1 MSAQIEDLAGRPVV
15 IGGGL
20 AGLMVALELAP
31 EPVLL
36 LSKAPLG
43 LEASSAW
50 AQGGMAASLGE
61 DDDPELHLADTL
73 AAGDGLGDAAVAE
86 QILRAAPA
94 AIETLLRHGARFD
107 RTPAGVLKLGLEAAH
122 GRRRI
127 VHASGDG
134 TGREIM
140 RALVEA
146 IRRTP
151 SVTVLEGVEARR
163 LLLLDGAV
171 AGVLACDAAGRAV
184 ALASGRVV
192 VATGGVGGLFRDS
205 TNPAGSFGQGLAL
218 AAQAGAALADLE
230 FIQYHPTALDG
241 PARPM
246 PLVSEAVRGE
256 GATLIDETGARFLA
270 DVPGAELAP
279 RDVVARGVGRHLA
292 AGHRVFL
299 DARRALGGR
308 FAARFPAIAASCAA
322 MGFDPALAPIPIR
335 PAVHYH
341 MGGVAVDGAG
351 RSSVPGLWAC
361 GEVAC
366 TGLHG
371 ANRLASNS
379 LTEAA
384 VCAGWVARS
393 LAGTTASRRM
403 RGPLPVAA
411 PADPAPVRPILQR
424 GLGLLRDRAGLE
436 KAIRALLPLANAAGP
451 ASDPACVGLMM
462 AIAALR
468 REESRG
474 AHWRTDFPERAACPE
489 RATLT
494 LAEALAAAREIALE
508 GPALARRA

>member
-1 MSAQIEDLAGRPVV
+1 MSAGIADLAGRPVV

-36 LSKAPLG
+36 LTKAPLG
-43 LEASSAW
+43 LEASSGW
-50 AQGGMAASLGE
+50 AQGGLAASLGA

-73 AAGDGLGDAAVAE
+73 AAGDGLCDAAVAE
-86 QILRAAPA
+86 RIVRAAPA
-94 AIETLLRHGARFD
+94 AVEALLRHGARFD
-107 RTPAGVLKLGLEAAH
+107 RTPQGGLALGLEAAH

-151 SVTVLEGVEARR
+151 SITVLEGVEARR
-163 LLLLDGAV
+163 LLLADGAV
-171 AGVLACDAAGRAV
+171 AGVLGCDAAGRAV
-184 ALASGRVV
+184 AFGSGRVV

-218 AAQAGAALADLE
+218 AAQAGAVLADLE

-270 DVPGAELAP
+270 EVPGAELAP
-279 RDVVARGVGRHLA
+279 RDVVARGVGRHLS

-299 DARRALGGR
+299 DARRALGRR
-308 FAARFPAIAASCAA
+308 FAERFPAIAASCAA
-322 MGFDPALAPIPIR
+322 MGLDPAREPIPIR

-341 MGGVAVDGAG
+341 MGGIAVDGAG

-361 GEVAC
+361 GEAAC

-384 VCAGWVARS
+384 VCARWVAQS
-393 LAGTTASRRM
+393 LAGTAVRRV
-403 RGPLPVAA
+403 RVSSYATIA
-411 PADPAPVRPILQR
+411 ADPTLIRPILQR

-436 KAIRALLPLANAAGP
+436 QAVRALLPLASAPGP
-451 ASDPACVGLMM
+451 AADPACVGLML
-462 AIAALR
+462 AVAALER
-468 REESRG
+468 AESRG
-474 AHWRTDFPERAACPE
+474 AHWRTDFPERAARPQ
-489 RATLT
+489 RARLT
-494 LAEALAAAREIALE
+494 LVEALAAAREIAPE

>member
-1 MSAQIEDLAGRPVV
+1 MSAQIADLAGRPVV

-36 LSKAPLG
+36 LTKAPLG

-50 AQGGMAASLGE
+50 AQGGMAASLGA

-73 AAGDGLGDAAVAE
+73 AAGDGLCDAAVAE
-86 QILRAAPA
+86 RIVRAAPA

-107 RTPAGVLKLGLEAAH
+107 RTPAGALKLGLEAAH

-134 TGREIM
+134 SGREIM

-163 LLLLDGAV
+163 LLLEDGAV
-171 AGVLACDAAGRAV
+171 AGVLACDAAGRAAV
-184 ALASGRVV
+184 FASGRVV

-205 TNPAGSFGQGLAL
+205 TNPADSFGQGLVL
-218 AAQAGAALADLE
+218 AAQAGAVLADLE

-279 RDVVARGVGRHLA
+279 RDVVARGVGRHLS

-299 DARRALGGR
+299 DARSALGGR
-308 FAARFPAIAASCAA
+308 FAERFPAIAASCAA
-322 MGFDPALAPIPIR
+322 MGLDPARQPIPVR

-341 MGGVAVDGAG
+341 MGGIAVDGAG

-361 GEVAC
+361 GEAAC

-384 VCAGWVARS
+384 VCARWVAQS
-393 LAGTTASRRM
+393 LAGTAARRA
-403 RGPLPVAA
+403 RVAPLIAA
-411 PADPAPVRPILQR
+411 AADPALIRPILQR

-436 KAIRALLPLANAAGP
+436 QAIGALLPLAGAPGP
-451 ASDPACVGLMM
+451 AADPAGVGLMM
-462 AIAALR
+462 AVAALR

-474 AHWRTDFPERAACPE
+474 AHWRTDFPDRAAQPR

-494 LAEALAAAREIALE
+494 LAEAQAAAREIVPEAL
-508 GPALARRA
+508 ALARRA